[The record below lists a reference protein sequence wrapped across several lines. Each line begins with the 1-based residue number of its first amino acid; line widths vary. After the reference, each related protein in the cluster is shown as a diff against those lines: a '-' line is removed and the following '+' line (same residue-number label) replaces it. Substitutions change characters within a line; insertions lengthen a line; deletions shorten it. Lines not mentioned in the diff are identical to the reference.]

1 MRTESENFLNNAD
14 FVEKKV
20 IHLLH
25 FSNAKMRTES
35 ENFLNNADF
44 VEKNDMQIGIY

>member
-14 FVEKKV
+14 FVEK
-20 IHLLH
+20 
-25 FSNAKMRTES
+25 N